1 MYTYKHQGEN
11 KMNGMR
17 KQKER
22 RVAGRNRTVR
32 LYETQE
38 VDVAILEKHG
48 FSFQKLAREA
58 IDLVIAQKIKL
69 IELEASTK

>member
-1 MYTYKHQGEN
+1 MN
-11 KMNGMR
+11 KIR

-22 RVAGRNRTVR
+22 KVAERNRTLR
-32 LYETQE
+32 LFETQE
-38 VDVAILEKHG
+38 ANVAILEEHG